1 MASVIACGDVAD
13 GRSGRAAAK
22 LAYGASETRR
32 TEGNTSRRSDQRLV
46 VAKSH
51 RRRRWRW
58 RRWRSAGGRGRRLE
72 FTIAHNGFMTI
83 FRTSV
88 TVLAVIHA
96 AFVGLT
102 SLVGAFADGGDV
114 WQRLLLILL
123 HPLGA
128 AGVLLLVLRPP
139 LATTSILALAALLT
153 ANVIAD
159 LGLAQLMA
167 AGSVRGD
174 WELALAFSVV
184 PAIGII
190 YALALLLTAHG
201 TAK

>member
-1 MASVIACGDVAD
+1 
-13 GRSGRAAAK
+13 
-22 LAYGASETRR
+22 
-32 TEGNTSRRSDQRLV
+32 
-46 VAKSH
+46 
-51 RRRRWRW
+51 
-58 RRWRSAGGRGRRLE
+58 
-72 FTIAHNGFMTI
+72 MTI

-139 LATTSILALAALLT
+139 RATTSILALVALLT

-159 LGLAQLMA
+159 LGLAQLIA

-174 WELALAFSVV
+174 WELALVFSVV

-201 TAK
+201 TTK

>member
-1 MASVIACGDVAD
+1 
-13 GRSGRAAAK
+13 
-22 LAYGASETRR
+22 
-32 TEGNTSRRSDQRLV
+32 
-46 VAKSH
+46 
-51 RRRRWRW
+51 
-58 RRWRSAGGRGRRLE
+58 
-72 FTIAHNGFMTI
+72 MTI

-139 LATTSILALAALLT
+139 LATTSILAVVALLT

>member
-1 MASVIACGDVAD
+1 
-13 GRSGRAAAK
+13 
-22 LAYGASETRR
+22 
-32 TEGNTSRRSDQRLV
+32 
-46 VAKSH
+46 
-51 RRRRWRW
+51 
-58 RRWRSAGGRGRRLE
+58 
-72 FTIAHNGFMTI
+72 MTI

-139 LATTSILALAALLT
+139 RATTVDPRPRGAPDGERDRRPGPCAADGCWQRAGRLGACASLRGGSGHRDSLRAGT
-153 ANVIAD
+153 A
-159 LGLAQLMA
+159 
-167 AGSVRGD
+167 
-174 WELALAFSVV
+174 
-184 PAIGII
+184 
-190 YALALLLTAHG
+190 AHG
-201 TAK
+201 PRNSQIRLRPRGAERQAPCGHGRASVARCCRAFGVLDLIFDRVFFQERDRWRVLRRAEAGVVSRVRA

>member
-1 MASVIACGDVAD
+1 
-13 GRSGRAAAK
+13 
-22 LAYGASETRR
+22 
-32 TEGNTSRRSDQRLV
+32 
-46 VAKSH
+46 
-51 RRRRWRW
+51 
-58 RRWRSAGGRGRRLE
+58 
-72 FTIAHNGFMTI
+72 MTI
-83 FRTSV
+83 FRNSV

-139 LATTSILALAALLT
+139 RATTSILALAALLT

-159 LGLAQLMA
+159 LGLAQLIA

-201 TAK
+201 TTQ

>member
-1 MASVIACGDVAD
+1 
-13 GRSGRAAAK
+13 
-22 LAYGASETRR
+22 
-32 TEGNTSRRSDQRLV
+32 
-46 VAKSH
+46 
-51 RRRRWRW
+51 
-58 RRWRSAGGRGRRLE
+58 
-72 FTIAHNGFMTI
+72 MTC
-83 FRTSV
+83 FRISV
-88 TVLAVIHA
+88 TLLAVIHA

-102 SLVGAFADGGDV
+102 SLVGAFANGGGV

-128 AGVLLLVLRPP
+128 VGVLLLVLRPR
-139 LATTSILALAALLT
+139 LATKTILALVALLT

-159 LGLAQLMA
+159 LGLAQLIA

-190 YALALLLTAHG
+190 YALALLLTARG
-201 TAK
+201 TAE

>member
-1 MASVIACGDVAD
+1 
-13 GRSGRAAAK
+13 
-22 LAYGASETRR
+22 
-32 TEGNTSRRSDQRLV
+32 
-46 VAKSH
+46 
-51 RRRRWRW
+51 
-58 RRWRSAGGRGRRLE
+58 
-72 FTIAHNGFMTI
+72 MTI

-139 LATTSILALAALLT
+139 LATTSILALVALLT

-184 PAIGII
+184 PAIG
-190 YALALLLTAHG
+190 
-201 TAK
+201 

>member
-1 MASVIACGDVAD
+1 M
-13 GRSGRAAAK
+13 
-22 LAYGASETRR
+22 
-32 TEGNTSRRSDQRLV
+32 
-46 VAKSH
+46 
-51 RRRRWRW
+51 
-58 RRWRSAGGRGRRLE
+58 
-72 FTIAHNGFMTI
+72 
-83 FRTSV
+83 
-88 TVLAVIHA
+88 IHA

-139 LATTSILALAALLT
+139 LATTSILALVALLT

-159 LGLAQLMA
+159 LGLAQLIA